1 MNFENLLSIAENNKV
16 NLKQLPKFGT
26 ELPAPKKEKKEKPK
40 SETVRKLIEEKDRE
54 RREKEE
60 YERRKK
66 KEKEKR
72 RLEEEKKKRF
82 VIPRKKQDDSN
93 SASPAS
99 SSHSNIDN
107 IITGEGSS
115 RNSSPSISSRGGSE
129 KHSDI
134 KDRDKDRTSHSDKSG
149 KHRESSSSASRH
161 HSSGRTDK
169 TDKSSSDKMINSHSK
184 SSLNSEKHSKHK
196 ADEKRHENI
205 KSHKGESSHSSSKH
219 KSESS
224 SKHKHSS
231 SHNESSKASH
241 SSHNASKSSSDKN
254 SKSGKDSTQELTLE
268 ELRAQV
274 KQMKKEAEEIE
285 KPINNTSSVKSNVNP
300 HLFEPHKNRHGVEV
314 SEAEKRK
321 AQILTKT
328 QLILQRTKERLAMAK
343 EAERQPKKRLGK
355 TSSGVRKEKDEGGQ
369 IKSKSLCK
377 DDDSDEDEPVNI
389 NFENSF
395 NEEYLTQEPGSILK
409 TIKSKIDE
417 KLSSYNFPDKPAKE
431 RSPQKRREKH
441 AKERHEK
448 HDRERNEKSL
458 KERMKKHKHKL
469 MEELKNEDRR
479 ELFGDRNSD
488 SFHSGDDLNKNKTK
502 KNKIVKRHQ
511 AQPPPMNFQDLLKLA
526 ESKSK
531 EKVVEDPVF
540 LPPKPKKEER
550 PMTQEE
556 RERLERQKESRRRAR
571 EEELEMKKGN
581 LPDGS
586 NDRPSSHR
594 TELADRVNSWLA
606 DSKKSGLK
614 PPEKDGSK
622 LKAALTG
629 NSNKPSSAGFTKPG
643 MISSKPSAFAK
654 QNMNQEKEKSSKY
667 DSENENVLSC
677 KPSSSKGS
685 KPLNP
690 YKDQS
695 TNPWDR
701 ITGHMKK
708 SNPKPEKRKHEVME
722 SSEEEDEYDE
732 DDDFIDDDDAG
743 QDYSAHIR
751 QIFGYD
757 KRKYK
762 DEDDDDDN
770 MEVGFSTI
778 MKEEARSAKIG
789 LQEDLEDIRREEE
802 ELRQKKLAKM
812 KKMRR

>member
-1 MNFENLLSIAENNKV
+1 M
-16 NLKQLPKFGT
+16 
-26 ELPAPKKEKKEKPK
+26 
-40 SETVRKLIEEKDRE
+40 
-54 RREKEE
+54 
-60 YERRKK
+60 
-66 KEKEKR
+66 
-72 RLEEEKKKRF
+72 
-82 VIPRKKQDDSN
+82 IPRKKQDDST

-107 IITGEGSS
+107 IIAGELSS
-115 RNSSPSISSRGGSE
+115 RNSSPCLSSKGGDE
-129 KHSDI
+129 KHSVT
-134 KDRDKDRTSHSDKSG
+134 KDKDKDRKSHSDKSS
-149 KHRESSSSASRH
+149 KHRESNSSSKH
-161 HSSGRTDK
+161 QSSGKQDN
-169 TDKSSSDKMINSHSK
+169 KSDRPSSDKMNHSHSK
-184 SSLNSEKHSKHK
+184 SSHASEKHSKHK
-196 ADEKRHENI
+196 ADENKLENH
-205 KSHKGESSHSSSKH
+205 KSHRSEGSHSSHSSSKH

-231 SHNESSKASH
+231 SHNESSKASQSSH
-241 SSHNASKSSSDKN
+241 SSSKPSSSKS
-254 SKSGKDSTQELTLE
+254 SKSGKVSTQELTLD

-274 KQMKKEAEEIE
+274 KQMKQEAEEIE
-285 KPINNTSSVKSNVNP
+285 KPMNNTSSVKSNVNP
-300 HLFEPHKNRHGVEV
+300 HLFEPHKNRHGIEV

-328 QLILQRTKERLAMAK
+328 QLILQRTKEKLAMAK
-343 EAERQPKKRLGK
+343 EAERQPKRRLGK
-355 TSSGVRKEKDEGGQ
+355 TSGVRKEKDEGGQ

-377 DDDSDEDEPVNI
+377 DDDSDEDEPVNL

-395 NEEYLTQEPGSILK
+395 NEEYITQEPGSILK

-431 RSPQKRREKH
+431 RSPHKRKEKH
-441 AKERHEK
+441 E
-448 HDRERNEKSL
+448 RERKETNV
-458 KERMKKHKHKL
+458 KERMKKQKHKI

-488 SFHSGDDLNKNKTK
+488 SFHSGDDLNKNKIK

-556 RERLERQKESRRRAR
+556 RERLERQKESRKRAR
-571 EEELEMKKGN
+571 QEELELKKGN
-581 LPDGS
+581 LLDNS
-586 NDRPSSHR
+586 NDRPSSTR

-606 DSKKSGLK
+606 DSKKSSQK
-614 PPEKDGSK
+614 PPEKDGTK
-622 LKAALTG
+622 LKVALTG
-629 NSNKPSSAGFTKPG
+629 NHNKPSSAGFSKPG

-654 QNMNQEKEKSSKY
+654 QNEIEEKKKSSNY
-667 DSENENVLSC
+667 DSDNENVLSC

-690 YKDQS
+690 YMEQS

-708 SNPKPEKRKHEVME
+708 SNPKPGEKYNKNVTT
-722 SSEEEDEYDE
+722 SFPKVTCGTSVFKCLNDV
-732 DDDFIDDDDAG
+732 G
-743 QDYSAHIR
+743 SQTDY
-751 QIFGYD
+751 
-757 KRKYK
+757 
-762 DEDDDDDN
+762 
-770 MEVGFSTI
+770 
-778 MKEEARSAKIG
+778 
-789 LQEDLEDIRREEE
+789 
-802 ELRQKKLAKM
+802 
-812 KKMRR
+812 